1 MIAVQNS
8 VYEYQVGGCLPIDAP
23 TYVVRQADNQL
34 YEALKAGEFCYVLNS
49 RQMGKSS
56 LRVRTM
62 QRLKQ
67 VGIACAAVDLTAIGC
82 QNITLEQWYA
92 GIVYTLAGSFD
103 LMDASELE
111 TWWSTRKHLSIVQRF
126 GTFFDE
132 VLLQSIPQNLVIFF
146 DEIDNVLRLKFPVDD
161 FFAAIK
167 SCYNQRATNPN
178 YQRLT
183 FALLGVATPSD
194 LIQDKY
200 CTPFNI
206 GQAIELSG
214 FQLKDIQPLAEGF
227 AGKVSHP
234 DVILQEILAWTG
246 GQPFLTQKLCKLVSH
261 SIEKQRYSPKTKETW
276 QANPFKKIFLG
287 LNGKAKVSAWIEH
300 LIQTQVIENWEAFDE
315 PEHLRTIRNR
325 LLKCGQRHPEIIY
338 IYQQILQ
345 DGQITANDSR
355 PQMELRLTGLVV
367 KQNSQLQVYNPIYQS
382 VFSEQWVQQ
391 ILPSLPQPVSFAK
404 QNHEGEL
411 DLDTLAERLYK
422 HLIDCLQRE
431 SPEQM
436 IERFHQLFIH
446 GIDYSDQKILDILYR
461 ITASRRADQEF
472 KYIIYRCCHILVN
485 RWQMTPKEHVAINK
499 LLDLFQI
506 SHQPT
511 TSRLRQLVQT
521 FINSEE
527 YRALERLRVVVDE
540 PTSTE
545 KSSKWERKKLAEL
558 IGRYPFLFSYC
569 LLSQDCSEEAQQ
581 TIQKLQ
587 AEKQQQLEDELWQYA
602 TYLVKGSVS
611 PTRMRKPLVKNP
623 TLLDDEELHLALRQF
638 GGKAKNSFAY
648 CEAQNFLHRTL
659 KTPSYSLFKDN
670 LYQYII
676 ASIDP
681 SYGQHYFYGLLNK
694 HLANTLTEYNQNKL
708 DKFLIKKTC
717 SQLFNL
723 LIVESPEKPEHYWFD
738 DLVVNLGSLQM
749 TVLLLKLVLLSP
761 SEIRPDLEK
770 RMAILFNHYESK
782 PMGDI
787 PSLVKSMENLNV
799 AFVVNFGF
807 RDFSLLNKY

>member
-1 MIAVQNS
+1 MENS

-146 DEIDNVLRLKFPVDD
+146 DEIDNVLRLNFPVDD

-234 DVILQEILAWTG
+234 DVILQEILARTG

-261 SIEKQRYSPKTKETW
+261 SIEKQRHSPKTKETW

-345 DGQITANDSR
+345 HGQITANDSR
-355 PQMELRLTGLVV
+355 PQMELRLT
-367 KQNSQLQVYNPIYQS
+367 
-382 VFSEQWVQQ
+382 
-391 ILPSLPQPVSFAK
+391 
-404 QNHEGEL
+404 
-411 DLDTLAERLYK
+411 
-422 HLIDCLQRE
+422 
-431 SPEQM
+431 
-436 IERFHQLFIH
+436 
-446 GIDYSDQKILDILYR
+446 
-461 ITASRRADQEF
+461 
-472 KYIIYRCCHILVN
+472 
-485 RWQMTPKEHVAINK
+485 
-499 LLDLFQI
+499 
-506 SHQPT
+506 
-511 TSRLRQLVQT
+511 
-521 FINSEE
+521 
-527 YRALERLRVVVDE
+527 
-540 PTSTE
+540 
-545 KSSKWERKKLAEL
+545 
-558 IGRYPFLFSYC
+558 
-569 LLSQDCSEEAQQ
+569 
-581 TIQKLQ
+581 
-587 AEKQQQLEDELWQYA
+587 
-602 TYLVKGSVS
+602 
-611 PTRMRKPLVKNP
+611 
-623 TLLDDEELHLALRQF
+623 
-638 GGKAKNSFAY
+638 
-648 CEAQNFLHRTL
+648 
-659 KTPSYSLFKDN
+659 
-670 LYQYII
+670 
-676 ASIDP
+676 
-681 SYGQHYFYGLLNK
+681 
-694 HLANTLTEYNQNKL
+694 
-708 DKFLIKKTC
+708 
-717 SQLFNL
+717 
-723 LIVESPEKPEHYWFD
+723 
-738 DLVVNLGSLQM
+738 
-749 TVLLLKLVLLSP
+749 
-761 SEIRPDLEK
+761 
-770 RMAILFNHYESK
+770 
-782 PMGDI
+782 
-787 PSLVKSMENLNV
+787 
-799 AFVVNFGF
+799 
-807 RDFSLLNKY
+807 